1 MSINI
6 LLTQTHTGTVKPI
19 DSLATL
25 PQHSVPCLSSLQPY
39 PCSPMKLALVSSFIT
54 TFSFFFAL
62 VVMFSVVRSLVLAP
76 LLYSRTH
83 THTHTRT
90 YVHHIDTYRQRER
103 GRGRHL
109 CVVRLSALC
118 NHIFCR
124 LHLRF
129 LHILLYPIYCMSIS
143 HICIVMD
150 FFRFLSIRIWIY
162 KVVYIGVYA
171 RLYI

>member
-54 TFSFFFAL
+54 TFSFFFL
-62 VVMFSVVRSLVLAP
+62 RLLSCFLSFVRSFWRPCCTLA
-76 LLYSRTH
+76 H
-83 THTHTRT
+83 IHTHTRT

>member
-54 TFSFFFAL
+54 TFSFFFFAL

-76 LLYSRTH
+76 LLYSRAHTH
-83 THTHTRT
+83 THTH
-90 YVHHIDTYRQRER
+90 VHMYTILTHTGRER
-103 GRGRHL
+103 EVEGDT
-109 CVVRLSALC
+109 CVLFACLRCVIIFFVGSTSASFTFSSIPFTVCLFRIFALLWIFSAFCLSEYGY
-118 NHIFCR
+118 IK
-124 LHLRF
+124 
-129 LHILLYPIYCMSIS
+129 S
-143 HICIVMD
+143 CI
-150 FFRFLSIRIWIY
+150 
-162 KVVYIGVYA
+162 
-171 RLYI
+171 

>member
-54 TFSFFFAL
+54 TFSFFFCACCH
-62 VVMFSVVRSLVLAP
+62 VFCRSFARSGAPAVLSHT
-76 LLYSRTH
+76 YTH
-83 THTHTRT
+83 TPT

-103 GRGRHL
+103 EVEGDT
-109 CVVRLSALC
+109 CVLFACLRCVIIFFVGSTSASFTFSSIPFTVCLFRIFALLWIFSAFCLSEYGY
-118 NHIFCR
+118 IK
-124 LHLRF
+124 
-129 LHILLYPIYCMSIS
+129 S
-143 HICIVMD
+143 CI
-150 FFRFLSIRIWIY
+150 
-162 KVVYIGVYA
+162 
-171 RLYI
+171 